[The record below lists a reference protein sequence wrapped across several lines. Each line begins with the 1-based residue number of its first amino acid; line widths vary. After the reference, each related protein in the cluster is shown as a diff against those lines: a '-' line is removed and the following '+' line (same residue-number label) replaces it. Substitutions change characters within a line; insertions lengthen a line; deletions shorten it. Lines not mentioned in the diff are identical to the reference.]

1 MSKLNLNSKA
11 NKILKS
17 KSISVGLFEL
27 DTRYSLGEKITVF
40 CDKLNTLYTFTV
52 FNITLVRKTHWVVHL
67 K

>member
-1 MSKLNLNSKA
+1 MNVNSKA

-27 DTRYSLGEKITVF
+27 DERYSLGKKITVF

>member
-1 MSKLNLNSKA
+1 MSELKGDMKVS
-11 NKILKS
+11 KILKS

-27 DTRYSLGEKITVF
+27 DERYKLGEKITVF
-40 CDKLNTLYTFTV
+40 CNKLNTLYTFTV

>member
-1 MSKLNLNSKA
+1 MNKLSVNSKA

-27 DTRYSLGEKITVF
+27 DERYSLGEKITVF
-40 CDKLNTLYTFTV
+40 CDRLNTLYTFIV
-52 FNITLVRKTHWVVHL
+52 VNITLARKTHWVVHL